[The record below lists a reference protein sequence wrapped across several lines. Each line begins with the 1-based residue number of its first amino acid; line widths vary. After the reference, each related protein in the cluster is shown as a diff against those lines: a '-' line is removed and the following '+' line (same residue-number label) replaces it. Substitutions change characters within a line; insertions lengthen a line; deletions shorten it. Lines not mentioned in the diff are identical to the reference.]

1 MHPSKLGDET
11 GMTNS
16 VFETV
21 FYLEIKIWK
30 YILVEVFQKIYPST
44 SDGIFFKTLFSKRL
58 FMLFNAVQD
67 YEDAKDFE
75 QFLIV
80 KSIIENEF
88 SDWTKKS
95 LLSVLES
102 IYKNWSGFYKNNQLM
117 EVLNW
122 REMLKN
128 W

>member
-1 MHPSKLGDET
+1 
-11 GMTNS
+11 
-16 VFETV
+16 
-21 FYLEIKIWK
+21 
-30 YILVEVFQKIYPST
+30 VEVFQKIYPST

-80 KSIIENEF
+80 KSRIENEF